1 MTYKQLC
8 DMVYSC
14 GLESISKIHVIDPK
28 NKKRYAIKG
37 MSRYGTDSGSLE
49 FGIIELEEE
58 VSNGSDN

>member
-1 MTYKQLC
+1 MTYKELC

-14 GLESISKIHVIDPK
+14 GLESISKIYTIDPQ
-28 NKKRYAIKG
+28 KKRRYAIKG

-58 VSNGSDN
+58 NEDGHTD